1 MLRGFRFVRRR
12 DLGKFEDSALSS
24 LLLPVRGFLLLLL
37 HLLLLRLVCEQ
48 ERKKAR
54 MRQCKKKFLDS
65 DLASAELALWRCY

>member
-1 MLRGFRFVRRR
+1 
-12 DLGKFEDSALSS
+12 
-24 LLLPVRGFLLLLL
+24 VRGFLLLLL